1 VKKGKDLIGD
11 WETFTQNGDQS
22 AFYDLYAHYHDY
34 LTYIG
39 LKKGANPEKTKDC
52 VNDLFL
58 YIYENRQKLGH
69 ILNHHNYLVTS
80 FLRKLFRKQH
90 FSAEESLDLLNFEDA
105 LIHPSVEA
113 LHIQQYTNSSVTSL
127 LKSYIDRLSESQTRL
142 IYQKFYL
149 GLSYEEISESNQITV
164 KTAYNTI
171 YNAVERLKKI
181 IGEEGTAALTVLL
194 SLLSLLILFFLKK
207 S

>member
-1 VKKGKDLIGD
+1 MKKGKDLIVD
-11 WETFTQNGDQS
+11 WKSFIQNGDQS
-22 AFYDLYAHYHDY
+22 SFYDLYSHYHDY

-39 LKKGANPEKTKDC
+39 IKKGATSDKTKDC

-69 ILNHHNYLVTS
+69 ILNHHNYLVTC
-80 FLRKLFRKQH
+80 FLRKLLRKQH
-90 FSAEESLDLLNFEDA
+90 FSAEESLDLINLEDT
-105 LIHPSVEA
+105 LVHPSVEA
-113 LHIQQYTNSSVTSL
+113 LYIQQYTQASVSSL
-127 LKSYIDRLSESQTRL
+127 LKSYIDRLSEKQTKL

-171 YNAVERLKKI
+171 YNAVEKLKAIVKA
-181 IGEEGTAALTVLL
+181 EGAGPLTVLL
-194 SLLSLLILFFLKK
+194 TLLSLLILFFLKN